1 VLPQLFQCLWMFLSI
16 IRNQPK
22 RLGMNQKHKSD
33 LFQMLYDKSVSHTVE
48 WAHVSDASTRIEAII
63 SGHAVVVATSEQ
75 VAVQPETSS
84 STSFYLN
91 VTPIPYTVVVVK
103 RISKQTRRPEK
114 RSRRVGRISRQ
125 CVAPDE
131 SDWCSLLTSCCT
143 STCCTH
149 RKQSSSGPLV
159 MC

>member
-1 VLPQLFQCLWMFLSI
+1 VLPQLFQCLWMFGSI

-63 SGHAVVVATSEQ
+63 SGYAVVVATSEQ

-84 STSFYLN
+84 STSFCLN

-125 CVAPDE
+125 CVAPDC
-131 SDWCSLLTSCCT
+131 CSLLTFCC
-143 STCCTH
+143 TCCTH
-149 RKQSSSGPLV
+149 RKQSSLGPLV